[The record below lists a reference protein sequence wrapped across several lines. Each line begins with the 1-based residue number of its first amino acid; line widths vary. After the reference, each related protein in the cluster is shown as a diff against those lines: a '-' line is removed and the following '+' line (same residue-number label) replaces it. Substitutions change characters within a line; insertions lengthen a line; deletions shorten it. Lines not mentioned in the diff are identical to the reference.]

1 MWTIIKFDKKKINF
15 LKTQLRLKIG
25 SECNLYC
32 PKVLIENFK
41 NNKIVKREI
50 NLLGDYLFCFNE
62 KFKEKKII
70 NQLNSTKGV
79 KYFLDGFRDCQ
90 NEIENFVEK
99 CKNLENSNG
108 FLTQS
113 IFETKINRFYKF
125 SSGPFTQQ
133 IFKILSIQ
141 RNKIKILMGNISTT
155 IDKRRYSISPL

>member
-113 IFETKINRFYKF
+113 IF
-125 SSGPFTQQ
+125 
-133 IFKILSIQ
+133 
-141 RNKIKILMGNISTT
+141 
-155 IDKRRYSISPL
+155 